1 METIQELAE
10 FRSSRF
16 APVLPEECQVNPG
29 RYGAELAF
37 WLGSRLYE
45 EHRIATSYPDYED
58 WGWLLSY
65 STEEGYE
72 FALHC
77 ENIGGTKDRWLI
89 SLRRYGRKLLGR
101 DQPSFR
107 RAIGLIEALRNLLET
122 EGGITEL
129 KWRHDDADTA

>member
-1 METIQELAE
+1 MGIIQDLAE

-37 WLGSRLYE
+37 WICTRLYE
-45 EHRIATSYPDYED
+45 EHRIATSYPDHED

-65 STEEGYE
+65 STKDGDE

-77 ENIGGTKDRWLI
+77 GNIESSTDRWLI
-89 SLRRYGRKLLGR
+89 SIRRFGRKLFGR
-101 DQPSFR
+101 DKPSFEC
-107 RAIGLIEALRNLLET
+107 ASDLIGALRRLLEG
-122 EGGITEL
+122 EESVKEL
-129 KWRHDDADTA
+129 DWRFGTQIA